1 MIQFQKL
8 QPKGDTVVDHTPLP
22 KVAITT
28 ECGLTPTWLH
38 LIGQGLSLTTTLL
51 QKRLSDRHRLR
62 RDVPCEK

>member
-1 MIQFQKL
+1 MWVYERLTGGGGMIQFQKL

-38 LIGQGLSLTTTLL
+38 SIGQGLC
-51 QKRLSDRHRLR
+51 
-62 RDVPCEK
+62 P